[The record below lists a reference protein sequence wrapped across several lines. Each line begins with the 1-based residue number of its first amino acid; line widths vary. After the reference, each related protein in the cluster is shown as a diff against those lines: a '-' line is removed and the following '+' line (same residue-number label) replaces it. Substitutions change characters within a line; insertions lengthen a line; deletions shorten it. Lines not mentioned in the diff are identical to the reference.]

1 MSMAHDHEMTIPRH
15 AVGSAAMLVITA
27 LALTALVKVGVLNRE
42 AVPATVRA
50 EAHVAPAT
58 VRQLSFADRSDG
70 AVVVRDIATGE
81 TVRVLID
88 GVPGNGFVRG
98 VMRGM
103 ARERR
108 LRGVGMEA
116 PFSLTLWKNGA
127 LSLSDKATGRSIELG
142 SFGPDNRAAFAA
154 LLPGGGA

>member
-1 MSMAHDHEMTIPRH
+1 MSATHDHEQTIPPH
-15 AVGSAAMLVITA
+15 AIGAAVMLVC
-27 LALTALVKVGVLNRE
+27 TALVLAMMVRVGVLNRE
-42 AVPATVRA
+42 AVPSVERA
-50 EAHVAPAT
+50 AANVAPVV
-58 VRQLSFADRSDG
+58 VRSLTFADRSDG
-70 AVVVRDIATGE
+70 AVVVRDVATGE
-81 TVRVLID
+81 TVRVMID

-108 LRGVGMEA
+108 MRGVGMEP
-116 PFSLTLWKNGA
+116 PFNLTLWQNGT
-127 LSLSDKATGRSIELG
+127 LSLTDKTTDRAIELG

>member
-1 MSMAHDHEMTIPRH
+1 MSATHDHEQTIPPQAIWA
-15 AVGSAAMLVITA
+15 AVMLVCTALVLAMLVR
-27 LALTALVKVGVLNRE
+27 VGVLNRE
-42 AVPATVRA
+42 AIPSAERA
-50 EAHVAPAT
+50 AAHVAPAV
-58 VRQLSFADRSDG
+58 VRNLTFVDRGDG
-70 AVVVRDIATGE
+70 AVVVRDVKSGE
-81 TVRVLID
+81 TVRVLIE

-108 LRGVGMEA
+108 IRGVATEP
-116 PFSLTLWKNGA
+116 PFNLTLWQNGT
-127 LSLSDKATGRSIELG
+127 LSLTDTTTGRAIELG

>member
-1 MSMAHDHEMTIPRH
+1 MSMAHDHEQTIPRH
-15 AVGSAAMLVITA
+15 AIAAAGILVATA
-27 LALTALVKVGVLNRE
+27 LALTTLVKVGVLNRE
-42 AVPATVRA
+42 AVPEVIRA
-50 EAHVAPAT
+50 EANIAPSV
-58 VRQLSFADRSDG
+58 VRQLTFDDRADG
-70 AVVVRDIATGE
+70 AVVVRDFATGE

-108 LRGVGMEA
+108 IRGVGMEA
-116 PFSLTLWKNGA
+116 PISLTLWKNGA
-127 LSLSDKATGRSIELG
+127 LSLTDKATGRSVELG